1 MLIIVCNRSDAGDPR
16 SVTDLMIVKDSVVA
30 KAAVAVMKSFYIFVV
45 IVRDRDVSSVAWNV
59 TH

>member
-1 MLIIVCNRSDAGDPR
+1 MFIIVCNRSDAGDAR
-16 SVTDLMIVKDSVVA
+16 IVTDLMIVNDNVIA
-30 KAAVAVMKSFYIFVV
+30 KSAVAVMNSFSMFVV